1 MFAHRHRTAYG
12 DDPGHS
18 HRLLRELSGPSP
30 MDSQP
35 CNRDAERMTEG
46 TEGGRG
52 IEQAPSSL
60 PRRLERR
67 REQRLLG
74 GVAGGL
80 ADHFG
85 IDAAWFRIAFL
96 VLALFGGGGLFLYA
110 LGWLLIPERGA
121 PESAASALTRDVG
134 VRKVGAIA
142 LIGIGLLVLASPT
155 WVPLVEAG
163 FLDSSLG
170 WAFVLV
176 VIGFALLRG
185 ERPGPR
191 HESETLAGVPA
202 ETLAV
207 SATQSSASAPPG
219 PAPETWRPPFPPTP
233 LKPRPRRSPLGWI
246 AVALALLAVGVG
258 ALLDRSTSVSVDA
271 GGMMALVLIILGL
284 GLVVGTFWGRARWLV
299 FVGVVV
305 LPVALATNLIDFPL
319 RGQVGGNYLAP
330 LRASDL
336 NDDYRVLAGSLTF
349 DMTNFDFNARESTS
363 LPLHM
368 AIANVNIS
376 VPRGVRVEL
385 RGHLEAGQVSFFG
398 ARREGVDLRFD
409 EVAGGPELE
418 RELVVDLDAQYGS
431 VNVYRSGLVR
441 DLRSEQRAAQQKEAP
456 PTKPQTTDDRSRA
469 GEN

>member
-1 MFAHRHRTAYG
+1 
-12 DDPGHS
+12 
-18 HRLLRELSGPSP
+18 
-30 MDSQP
+30 
-35 CNRDAERMTEG
+35 MTEDTGGGHVIEEG
-46 TEGGRG
+46 T
-52 IEQAPSSL
+52 SSL
-60 PRRLERR
+60 QRRLERR

-85 IDAAWFRIAFL
+85 VDAAWFRVAFL

-110 LGWLLIPERGA
+110 LGWLLIPEQGA
-121 PESAASALTRDVG
+121 AESVASTLTKDVG
-134 VRKVGAIA
+134 IRKLGAIV
-142 LIGIGLLVLASPT
+142 LIGIGLLVLAGPT
-155 WVPLVEAG
+155 WMPVVEAG

-191 HESETLAGVPA
+191 NESETPSGAPA
-202 ETLAV
+202 EALAAP
-207 SATQSSASAPPG
+207 ATPPPASAPPG
-219 PAPETWRPPFPPTP
+219 PAPETWRPPFPAAPP
-233 LKPRPRRSPLGWI
+233 KPRPRRSPLGWI

-284 GLVVGTFWGRARWLV
+284 GLVVGAFWGRARWLV
-299 FVGVVV
+299 VVGVVV
-305 LPVALATNLIDFPL
+305 LPVALAANLIDFPL
-319 RGQVGGNYLAP
+319 EGQVGGNFHAP

-349 DMTNFDFNARESTS
+349 DMTNFDFNGGESIS
-363 LPLHM
+363 LPLHV
-368 AIANVNIS
+368 AIANVDIS
-376 VPRGVRVEL
+376 VPRGVVVRL

-409 EVAGGPELE
+409 ELAGGPELD

-431 VNVYRSGLVR
+431 VNLYRSGLVT
-441 DLRSEQRAAQQKEAP
+441 DLRAEQRAAPQKESRP
-456 PTKPQTTDDRSRA
+456 MKPKNANESRT